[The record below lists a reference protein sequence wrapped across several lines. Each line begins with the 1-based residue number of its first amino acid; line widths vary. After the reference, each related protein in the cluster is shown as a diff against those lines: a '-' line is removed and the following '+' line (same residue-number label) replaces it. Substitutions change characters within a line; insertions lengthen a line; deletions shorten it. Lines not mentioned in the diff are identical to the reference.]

1 MRDATATPATATSA
15 TSATAAAGAP
25 AGPADPAPGRG
36 PGLLRQTW
44 IITLRDLKHW
54 QREPWTPLFG
64 IAFTIMLVLIFG
76 YLMGGAIVV
85 PGGGDYLPYLLPG
98 MFALA
103 MLFGLEGTMSA
114 VADDAGRGVTDR
126 LRSLPISGFAVLGG
140 RAGADL
146 ANSAVEL
153 AVLMV
158 GGLVVGWRTDAGVG
172 AVLLAVALLLWLR
185 FAMLWL
191 GILLGLTL
199 RGEGAVQ
206 AVQVLVWPV
215 GFLSNVLV
223 APETMPGWLG
233 FLAEWNPVS
242 ATAAACRE
250 LFGNPSGSTGGL
262 LTDHAVLVAAAWPLV
277 LSLVFV
283 PLSVRAFRRLSG

>member
-1 MRDATATPATATSA
+1 MSA
-15 TSATAAAGAP
+15 TTAADPRTAADPDAGAG
-25 AGPADPAPGRG
+25 A
-36 PGLLRQTW
+36 GLLRQTW
-44 IITLRDLKHW
+44 IVTLRDLKHW

-76 YLMGGAIVV
+76 YLLGGAIEV
-85 PGGGDYLPYLLPG
+85 PGGGDYLAFLLPG

-103 MLFGLEGTMSA
+103 MLFGLETTMSA
-114 VADDAGRGVTDR
+114 VARDTDR
-126 LRSLPISGFAVLGG
+126 GITARFRSLPISGLAVLGG

-153 AVLMV
+153 AVLMA
-158 GGLVVGWRTDAGVG
+158 GGLAVGWRTGASAGDV
-172 AVLLAVALLLWLR
+172 ALAVALLLWLR

-199 RGEGAVQ
+199 RGEGSTA

-215 GFLSNVLV
+215 GFLSNVIV
-223 APETMPGWLG
+223 APDTMPGWLQAV
-233 FLAEWNPVS
+233 AEVNPVS

-250 LFGNPSGSTGGL
+250 LFGNPTGTPGGL
-262 LTDHAVLVAAAWPLV
+262 LADHAVLVAAAWPLV
-277 LSLVFV
+277 LSLGFV
-283 PLSVRAFRRLSG
+283 PLAVRAFRNLGG